1 MTRQEVIE
9 KGFNE
14 EQATI
19 YLNDFHSLSNKIKDL
34 EEKLSKSQE
43 QNKQLEDIKR
53 KYDEIETERLSKEEQ
68 IALKEKKIAENL
80 EKSNKILNKAEAKTI
95 LAGLDINDDLI
106 EQIVS
111 SDKDQTI
118 KNANNLLNSINLI
131 KDNVI
136 KQTKEEISN
145 LNVKPTPGNVD
156 PNKDQSIVNNFEDF
170 KKLSYEEKLIFKNE
184 HYDKYKEIM
193 NK

>member
-19 YLNDFHSLSNKIKDL
+19 YLNDFHSLSYKIKDL

-43 QNKQLEDIKR
+43 QNKQLEDVKR

-118 KNANNLLNSINLI
+118 KNANNLLNSINFI